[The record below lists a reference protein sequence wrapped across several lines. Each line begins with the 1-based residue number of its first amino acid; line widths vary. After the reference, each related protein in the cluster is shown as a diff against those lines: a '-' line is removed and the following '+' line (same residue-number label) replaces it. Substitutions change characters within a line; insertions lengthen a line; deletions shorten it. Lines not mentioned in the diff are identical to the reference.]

1 VDNMDRCIY
10 CGGEIVYNYL
20 DKRYCKEHFI
30 EYFERKTLDTIYKYN
45 LLRPGEHVV
54 VAVSGGKDSLSLLY
68 ILQKYRNELGIDVTA
83 LLIDEGIK
91 GYRDI
96 TIKDFMEANKELK
109 ANYKII
115 SYKDIFGKTLD
126 EILEISNEKGL
137 PTYACS
143 YCGVFRRYL
152 LNIGARILDG
162 DVLATA
168 HNLDDIIQTYLLNI
182 FVNSVERIL
191 HLRPRTESATH
202 KNFIHRVKPFYEM
215 LEMETTLY
223 SMLKNLYPRFI
234 ECPYA
239 PQAFRNDIRNYINQL
254 EEEAPGFKYKILKS
268 LLITLERFGYRE
280 PPKINTCKVCGE
292 PTSQEI
298 CRTCRYLDDL
308 GLLNNLIL
316 WIGEANI

>member
-1 VDNMDRCIY
+1 MDRCME
-10 CGGEIVYNYL
+10 CGGQAVYKYL
-20 DKRYCKEHFI
+20 GKVYCADHFTS
-30 EYFERKTLDTIYKYN
+30 YFERKTLDTISKYN
-45 LLRPGEHVV
+45 LFRSGEHVI

-68 ILQKYRNELGIDVTA
+68 ILNKYGDSLGIRVTA

-96 TIKDFMEANKELK
+96 TIKDFKEI
-109 ANYKII
+109 NRKINAEYRI
-115 SYKDIFGKTLD
+115 ITYKDVFGLTLD
-126 EILEISNEKGL
+126 EILEVSKEKGL

-152 LNIGARILDG
+152 LNLGARWIGG

-182 FVNSVERIL
+182 FTNSIERIL
-191 HLRPRTESATH
+191 HLHPRTESASH
-202 KNFIHRVKPFYEM
+202 IKFIHRVKPFYEV

-223 SMLKNLYPRFI
+223 AMLNGLYPRFL

-239 PQAFRNDIRNYINQL
+239 PDAFRNDIRSFINQL
-254 EEEAPGFKYKILKS
+254 EEENPGIKYKILES
-268 LLITLERFGYRE
+268 LLTTLERYGAKK
-280 PPKINTCKVCGE
+280 PPKINSCKICGE

-308 GLLNNLIL
+308 GLLNNLTS
-316 WIGEANI
+316 WIKEAGQL